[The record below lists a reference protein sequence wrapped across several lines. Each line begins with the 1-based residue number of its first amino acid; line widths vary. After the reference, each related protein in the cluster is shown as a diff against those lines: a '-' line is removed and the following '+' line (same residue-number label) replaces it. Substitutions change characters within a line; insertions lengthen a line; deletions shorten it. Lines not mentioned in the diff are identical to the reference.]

1 MHRRQYSLR
10 LSVLVLYLALASC
23 PATAGPPALHSTA
36 LLHTPGT
43 RRLLTDQRASPAA
56 LFVHTP
62 FVSCA
67 SEVATQPLA
76 TMQPTQSAAECAARC
91 DASYNARIAEI
102 KPLHGFNLESNS
114 SLCSAFKYART
125 DPSPPLAG
133 YSRCVLL
140 FNVTQASCGMGLV
153 RDAGALQYPGQL
165 EWIAATG
172 IVWDYYWRVI
182 LPAPNPSAPT
192 FRAEMN
198 ITGTQLSGVQ
208 LLPLYHTA
216 HDSPELYLS
225 SGNLLI
231 AAIQTAIG
239 RRCCAANVGITNVT
253 DVSNTT
259 VNVQLTMTAA
269 WVTDANPFAAAYLDL
284 VLSDALGAAA
294 LLATIQ
300 TAFPNVTAVSYT
312 ALTTTT
318 GLLSNATTVTA
329 VCSPHLER
337 RHLPPVG
344 FVAAL
349 IVVCAALL
357 AVSVLYIWRRDR
369 GAGISTDVL
378 KGVRVNGDAAYDVFV
393 SYRRGD
399 LALADAVVDQLSLA
413 GLRVFYDRAGAMA
426 GRPFEEELCR
436 AVRQSR
442 ITSVLVTIDFMRLL
456 VQHRPDRIDWLLA
469 EMLIAVHYM
478 RVLPGHRIFPLLIGV
493 PCGTGQG
500 ARHHI
505 LADAEFAA
513 CRDALPDVVP
523 AATLALVTRML
534 AQDGGEL
541 DAALQGITVRQLIL
555 GQPQPGFSGLLS
567 IASVSIHGPDDHMG
581 LLLRHR
587 YAEQMLRSLQHAVD

>member
-1 MHRRQYSLR
+1 MRALLFFSL
-10 LSVLVLYLALASC
+10 LSGATSG
-23 PATAGPPALHSTA
+23 ATAAVLPSAVHGASYQS
-36 LLHTPGT
+36 
-43 RRLLTDQRASPAA
+43 RRGLLTDARSHSEF
-56 LFVHTP
+56 LFVHVPFMSCSDEVVTMPLPSAQPPCCTSTP
-62 FVSCA
+62 A
-67 SEVATQPLA
+67 D
-76 TMQPTQSAAECAARC
+76 CAARC
-91 DASYNARIAEI
+91 DEQYNALIADI
-102 KPLHGFNLESNS
+102 KPRYGVDLLTNS
-114 SLCSAFKYART
+114 SLCTAFKYARIDT
-125 DPSPPLAG
+125 NPLIVG
-133 YSRCVLL
+133 QSRCVLL
-140 FNVTQASCGMGLV
+140 YTATPSSCSMSL
-153 RDAGALQYPGQL
+153 APL
-165 EWIAATG
+165 TG
-172 IVWDYYWRVI
+172 ISFPGVLQWLPTTSTQWDYYFRAL
-182 LPAPNPSAPT
+182 LPAPHPHAP
-192 FRAEMN
+192 FMASIN
-198 ITGTQLSGVQ
+198 ITGMQLQAAQ
-208 LLPLYHTA
+208 LWPAGGPLNIYPSDPAQFPINPGHR
-216 HDSPELYLS
+216 
-225 SGNLLI
+225 LI
-231 AAIQTAIG
+231 AAIHTAIS
-239 RRCCAANVGITNVT
+239 RRCCAADVGITNVT

-269 WVTDANPFAAAYLDL
+269 WVTDANSFAAAYLDL

-300 TAFPNVTAVSYT
+300 SAFPTVTAVSYT

-329 VCSPHLER
+329 VCSAYPER

-344 FVAAL
+344 LVAAL

-378 KGVRVNGDAAYDVFV
+378 KGVRIHGDAAYDVFV

-442 ITSVLVTIDFMRLL
+442 ITSVLVTMDFMRLL
-456 VQHRPDRIDWLLA
+456 AQHRPDRIDWLLA

-478 RVLPGHRIFPLLIGV
+478 RVLPGHCIFPLLIGV
-493 PCGTGQG
+493 PCGTGH
-500 ARHHI
+500 AERCHI

-523 AATLALVTRML
+523 AATLALVKRML
-534 AQDGGEL
+534 TQDRGEL
-541 DAALQGITVRQLIL
+541 DAALEGITVRQLML

-587 YAEQMLRSLQHAVD
+587 YAEQMLRSLQHAVDVD